1 MTAEL
6 IHRLHFAFTIT
17 FHYLF
22 PQLTMGLALLIVV
35 LKSVALRTG
44 SEAWDRAA
52 RFWGRIFAIN
62 FLFGVVTGI
71 PMEFEFGTNWARFSR
86 LSGGVI
92 GQPLAMEG
100 VFSFFLESAFLGL
113 FLYGEK
119 RISKRMHWF
128 SAVMVFLGSWVSGFF
143 IIVTD
148 AWMQHPVAY
157 DRLPSGQFEVLS
169 FWHLLLN
176 PWGLLQ
182 YAHNMTGSVITGSFV
197 MAAVG
202 AFYLLEGRLE
212 GYGRIFLKVGVIAGV
227 IASILIIFPTGDL
240 HGKYVARN
248 QPAAM
253 AGMEGLFKTED
264 GAGVV
269 LMGQPNEETGQIDNP
284 IVVNNA
290 LSFLIYGTTKAEVK
304 GLDQIPRDQWPT
316 ALPLLFYAYHIMAGL
331 GTWFARV
338 DDRLRVSA
346 LAQAALHGALGAMGA
361 AAQLSAALHRQHRR
375 LDDRRTWPPALAHL
389 RPDAHQR
396 GVLENRLGRQWP
408 VYVVRLH
415 GALSVDGHSLHRT
428 HLSRDQQ
435 RVRAAIAANEVYA
448 ELTFCIPAL
457 NSEKKE
463 LGHDGFCLVLAG
475 RRDDRGLCG
484 A

>member
-22 PQLTMGLALLIVV
+22 PQLTMGLGLLIVV
-35 LKSVALRTG
+35 LKSVALKTG
-44 SEAWDRAA
+44 SEQWDRAA

-62 FLFGVVTGI
+62 FVFGVVTGI

-119 RISKRMHWF
+119 RISKWMHWF
-128 SAVMVFLGSWVSGFF
+128 SAVMVFVGSWISGFF

-157 DRLPSGQFEVLS
+157 DRLPNGQFEVVS
-169 FWHLLLN
+169 FWQLLMN

-182 YAHNMTGSVITGSFV
+182 YAHNMTGAVVTGAFV
-197 MAAVG
+197 MSAVG
-202 AFYLLEGRLE
+202 AFYLLEGRRE
-212 GYGRIFLKVGVIAGV
+212 EYARIFLKVGVIAGV
-227 IASILIIFPTGDL
+227 IASIAMIFPTGDL

-253 AGMEGLFKTED
+253 AAMEGLFHSES
-264 GAGVV
+264 GAGLV

-284 IVVNNA
+284 IVVNDA
-290 LSFLIYGTTKAEVK
+290 LSFLIYGTTMAEVK
-304 GLDQIPRDQWPT
+304 GLDQFPPDQRPT

-331 GTWFARV
+331 GTWFV
-338 DDRLRVSA
+338 LLMIVSA
-346 LAQAALHGALGAMGA
+346 FLLWRNKLFTARWALWALL
-361 AAQLSAALHRQHRR
+361 LSFPLPYIANTAGWM
-375 LDDRRTWPPALAHL
+375 TA
-389 RPDAHQR
+389 
-396 GVLENRLGRQWP
+396 ELGRQPWIIYGLMRTSEGYSNT
-408 VYVVRLH
+408 VSASNGLFTLLGFMGLY
-415 GALSVDGHSLHRT
+415 ALLSLLFTVLIYREISEGPEPKAVEADAVH
-428 HLSRDQQ
+428 
-435 RVRAAIAANEVYA
+435 AA
-448 ELTFCIPAL
+448 
-457 NSEKKE
+457 
-463 LGHDGFCLVLAG
+463 
-475 RRDDRGLCG
+475 
-484 A
+484 

>member
-1 MTAEL
+1 MTPEI

-35 LKSVALRTG
+35 LKTIALRTG
-44 SEAWDRAA
+44 SETWDRAA

-62 FLFGVVTGI
+62 FVFGVVTGI

-128 SAVMVFLGSWVSGFF
+128 SAVMVWLGSWISGFF

-148 AWMQHPVAY
+148 AWMQHPVSYARMP
-157 DRLPSGQFEVLS
+157 DGHFEVLS
-169 FWHLLLN
+169 FWQLLMN

-182 YAHNMTGSVITGSFV
+182 YMHNMTGAVVTGAFV

-202 AFYLLEGRLE
+202 AFYLLEGRRE
-212 GYGRIFLKVGVIAGV
+212 DYARIFLKVGVIAGV
-227 IASILIIFPTGDL
+227 ISSILIIFPTGDL
-240 HGKYVARN
+240 AGKYVAQN
-248 QPAAM
+248 QPVAIAA
-253 AGMEGLFKTED
+253 MEGLFKTET
-264 GAGVV
+264 GAGIV

-284 IVVNNA
+284 IVVNDV

-304 GLDQIPRDQWPT
+304 GLDQFPQDQWPT

-331 GTWFARV
+331 GTWFVLLMMVAALLLWRGRLFTSRWV
-338 DDRLRVSA
+338 LWALLLSFPLPYIANTAGWMTAELGRQPWLIYGLMRTSEGFSEHRLGKQRSLHSDRLHGPLRSTRP
-346 LAQAALHGALGAMGA
+346 ALHGA
-361 AAQLSAALHRQHRR
+361 
-375 LDDRRTWPPALAHL
+375 
-389 RPDAHQR
+389 
-396 GVLENRLGRQWP
+396 
-408 VYVVRLH
+408 
-415 GALSVDGHSLHRT
+415 
-428 HLSRDQQ
+428 HLSRN
-435 RVRAAIAANEVYA
+435 RSRARAKKTGHSTRCRKLTHCNRRARIETVNY
-448 ELTFCIPAL
+448 EL
-457 NSEKKE
+457 
-463 LGHDGFCLVLAG
+463 
-475 RRDDRGLCG
+475 
-484 A
+484 